1 MDEKDFETYDGLV
14 INMENYWIKNS
25 LSERKMMIERA
36 AEARPGMEL
45 LAVEKDWWVMACLKA
60 LFRCGCKDS
69 LLFKGG
75 TSLSK
80 GFGVIDRFS
89 EDIDLAISHTFF
101 GIDKT
106 SKNQKE
112 KLRKMARAY
121 IHETLSK
128 ELDKQLKSMG
138 IEGYK
143 IENVT
148 HIEGKDGVLR
158 PIDSDKDPT
167 VILVHYPSIIEDQI
181 SYIPPR
187 VKIEIS
193 CLSMDVPTEM
203 REISSMI
210 EETFPGEDNGTAGVF
225 RTVVPSRTFLEK
237 IFLLAEEF
245 QKEKPR
251 HVRMSRHLYDL
262 ERLMDTEYGRMA
274 LEDADLYDAIVE
286 HRRTYYA
293 LKYVDYDK
301 HVRSVISF
309 VPPENVQDDW
319 RKDYA
324 DMQQF
329 FIYGKALDFDNLI
342 LRIQELQDR
351 IRKSATE

>member
-1 MDEKDFETYDGLV
+1 
-14 INMENYWIKNS
+14 MENYWIKNS
-25 LSERKMMIERA
+25 VSERRLMVERA
-36 AEARPGMEL
+36 AEAHTGMEQ

-60 LFRCGCKDS
+60 LFRCGCRDS

-80 GFGVIDRFS
+80 GFGVIERFS
-89 EDIDLAISHTFF
+89 EDIDLAISHAFF
-101 GIDKT
+101 GIEKT

-121 IHETLSK
+121 VHDTLSK
-128 ELDKQLKSMG
+128 ELDEQLKAMG
-138 IEGYK
+138 VEGYR

-148 HIEGKDGVLR
+148 HVEGKDGVLV

-167 VILVHYPSIIEDQI
+167 VILVHYPSILDGEI
-181 SYIPPR
+181 SYIPSR

-193 CLSMDVPTEM
+193 CLSMDVPTED
-203 REISSMI
+203 RAIRSMI
-210 EETFPGEDNGTAGVF
+210 EETFSGEDNGTTGVF
-225 RTVVPSRTFLEK
+225 RTVVPTRTFLEK

-245 QKEKPR
+245 QKVKPR

-262 ERLMDTEYGRMA
+262 ERLMDTDYGREA
-274 LEDADLYDAIVE
+274 LADKKLYEAIVE

-301 HVRSVISF
+301 HARGVISF
-309 VPPENVQDDW
+309 VPPEDVREDW
-319 RKDYA
+319 RRDYA

-329 FIYGKALDFDNLI
+329 FIYGESLGFDELI
-342 LRIQELQDR
+342 SRIEELQKR
-351 IRKSATE
+351 LNEGE